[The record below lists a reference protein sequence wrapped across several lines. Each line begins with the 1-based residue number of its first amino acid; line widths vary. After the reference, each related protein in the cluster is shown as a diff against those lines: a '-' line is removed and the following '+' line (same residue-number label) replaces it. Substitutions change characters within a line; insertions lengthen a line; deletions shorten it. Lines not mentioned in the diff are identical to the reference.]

1 MRAHVTFDPPGGD
14 PNDEDACMAEMH
26 RDPDPQADPDPEPG
40 PPAMIVGVDGSESS
54 IAALRYAAELAP
66 RLGVRMRGLAVWNYP
81 AFLYGGYYP
90 QLDWTPE
97 DDALRIVTRAAEEV
111 FGEATPEWFATR
123 TRQGRPTE
131 VLIDESARAEMLVLG
146 SRGHGG
152 FAGLLLGSVSAACA
166 EHAHCPVLVVHGR

>member
-1 MRAHVTFDPPGGD
+1 MRDHVTFGPPAGN
-14 PNDEDACMAEMH
+14 PNGEDACMAETH
-26 RDPDPQADPDPEPG
+26 RDPDPQPEPELEPG

-54 IAALRYAAELAP
+54 IAALRYAAGLAS
-66 RLGVRMRGLAVWNYP
+66 RLDLRMRAIAVWNYP
-81 AFLYGGYYP
+81 SFLYGGYYP

-97 DDALRIVTRAAEEV
+97 DDAQRIVTKAAEEV
-111 FGEATPEWFATR
+111 FGDTRPEWFATR